1 MNEPAPRVKLRGR
14 PILGAISGLLFG
26 LFAAL
31 MLVFEGLLPLNN
43 NMLAIYP
50 VAGLLLGLIIGI
62 WGPFARK
69 RHTPP
74 VAPLPTA
81 PVVPPPPTPAAG
93 EEPMTPQPMTPPATP
108 PAEPPKMETPPPT
121 EPPSTEKPKT

>member
-1 MNEPAPRVKLRGR
+1 VNEPARRVKLRGR

-26 LFAAL
+26 LFGAL
-31 MLVFEGLLPLNN
+31 LLVVEGLLPLNN

-50 VAGLLLGLIIGI
+50 VAGLLLGLVIGI
-62 WGPFARK
+62 WGPFGRK

-74 VAPLPTA
+74 VEPLPAA
-81 PVVPPPPTPAAG
+81 PVVPPTPTPA
-93 EEPMTPQPMTPPATP
+93 EPMTPPVTPPG
-108 PAEPPKMETPPPT
+108 EPPRVEALPPE

>member
-74 VAPLPTA
+74 IAPLPVA
-81 PVVPPPPTPAAG
+81 PFVPPTPAPAG
-93 EEPMTPQPMTPPATP
+93 QESPVTPEPMSPPTEPGMKTPP
-108 PAEPPKMETPPPT
+108 PAEPPD
-121 EPPSTEKPKT
+121 KPKA